1 MARNKLTNQKA
12 EMISSGRKSDT
23 SNSFLLYDFYDQ
35 LESVSYLHPFMNK
48 LTKLSTNVSK
58 LLKLN

>member
-1 MARNKLTNQKA
+1 
-12 EMISSGRKSDT
+12 MISSGRKSDI
-23 SNSFLLYDFYDQ
+23 SNSFLVYDFYDQ